1 MEGRGKKK
9 DKKIDLNIP
18 HIIKAL
24 KKKKKQGHAFYVC
37 SGHICSIG
45 STYCIII

>member
-1 MEGRGKKK
+1 MKK

-24 KKKKKQGHAFYVC
+24 KKKQGHAFYVC